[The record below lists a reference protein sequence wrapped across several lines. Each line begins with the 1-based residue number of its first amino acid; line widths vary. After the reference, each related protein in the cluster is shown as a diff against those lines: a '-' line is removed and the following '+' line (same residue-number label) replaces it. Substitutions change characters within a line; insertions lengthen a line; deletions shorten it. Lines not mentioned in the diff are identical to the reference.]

1 MSVSMYPTPALGTW
15 VCYLHVEVYCKEKKD
30 RVQRGST
37 GRQEESGAELGHT
50 WRWRKGELRP
60 DDRLEN
66 EGDSQRNVCVSVH
79 VWEIT
84 GWSKWNEHVD
94 VLCVYDEA
102 GQLPGLVSPTWRSAA
117 GVTPEQPEGKCW
129 SSRCE
134 GKKWRD
140 GERRARMDDWA
151 EGE

>member
-30 RVQRGST
+30 QRGST

-84 GWSKWNEHVD
+84 GGSK
-94 VLCVYDEA
+94 
-102 GQLPGLVSPTWRSAA
+102 
-117 GVTPEQPEGKCW
+117 
-129 SSRCE
+129 
-134 GKKWRD
+134 
-140 GERRARMDDWA
+140 
-151 EGE
+151 

>member
-50 WRWRKGELRP
+50 WKWRKGELRP

-84 GWSKWNEHVD
+84 GGSK
-94 VLCVYDEA
+94 
-102 GQLPGLVSPTWRSAA
+102 
-117 GVTPEQPEGKCW
+117 
-129 SSRCE
+129 
-134 GKKWRD
+134 
-140 GERRARMDDWA
+140 
-151 EGE
+151 